1 MDGGRDRAE
10 RPRQHG
16 RRERGAAATAAARD
30 DRTVLRAQEQRLG
43 VAEQAPVGREEAP
56 VVGHEAV
63 AAVERERQRGAGL
76 AGAAR
81 ARDAHAAPVAGDRGR
96 VDHRGATADHRQVEQ
111 REGGHEQLA
120 VAVQRQAVV
129 LDPDPQTA
137 RGQLDDTVAVAD
149 AVGLAQP
156 GQRRDAPADHEV
168 LARVALGRERRE
180 QVLEL
185 ARARR
190 ARGDAQPDAVVDRE
204 AQVRGARRAGAPPRG
219 TRGREGAPG
228 DEARARERHADRDRA
243 DAGQR
248 GRVPGVDARRD
259 VAGDRRAQ
267 RPGDV
272 RALGGQRPAGAG
284 EPADLRLRAALG
296 VAARGEVAPR
306 RALGR
311 HAVVDHGAR
320 LVEDD
325 PVGEPP
331 PRAQAELGLLAA
343 DRHARRR
350 GRRPRGTRRRR
361 RARRGGRTCSR
372 R

>member
-1 MDGGRDRAE
+1 MD
-10 RPRQHG
+10 H
-16 RRERGAAATAAARD
+16 RGAAA
-30 DRTVLRAQEQRLG
+30 
-43 VAEQAPVGREEAP
+43 
-56 VVGHEAV
+56 
-63 AAVERERQRGAGL
+63 
-76 AGAAR
+76 
-81 ARDAHAAPVAGDRGR
+81 
-96 VDHRGATADHRQVEQ
+96 DHRHVEQ
-111 REGGHEQLA
+111 RERGHEQLA
-120 VAVQRQAVV
+120 VTVQRQALG
-129 LDPDPQTA
+129 LDPDPQA
-137 RGQLDDTVAVAD
+137 APGELHDTGAVAD

-156 GQRRDAPADHEV
+156 GQRRDAAADHQV

-190 ARGDAQPDAVVDRE
+190 ARGDAQADAVVDRE

-248 GRVPGVDARRD
+248 GGVPGVDGRRD

-267 RPGDV
+267 RPRDV
-272 RALGGQRPAGAG
+272 RALGRQRPAGAG

-306 RALGR
+306 RPLGR
-311 HAVVDHGAR
+311 HAVVDDGAR

-343 DRHARRR
+343 DRHGADSADVLAEPADGGEHVAPEGHVRADDVAHRPGGLGHPAVR
-350 GRRPRGTRRRR
+350 AADDPVELGRERPRPPAVPARPHGPPAASTR
-361 RARRGGRTCSR
+361 GSS
-372 R
+372 